1 MFQSR
6 FFACLDSR
14 TGYLGT
20 VLIFVCSSAVELTL
34 DKDAEMG
41 DDHLLIKIKVQELDR
56 VPWNNAEVIEFLW
69 KSFDVSTDDH
79 NDARL
84 SWKLVIPNVLGRG
97 ESVQCRLSKR
107 RLPGLDGSL
116 QLHSSR
122 YGARSGWTTYSA
134 EVGSRRGGVTWR
146 SLR

>member
-1 MFQSR
+1 MLRYSI
-6 FFACLDSR
+6 A
-14 TGYLGT
+14 GYLCT
-20 VLIFVCSSAVELTL
+20 VLISVRSSTVELTL

-56 VPWNNAEVIEFLW
+56 VPWNNSEVIEFLW
-69 KSFDVSTDDH
+69 KSFGMSTDDH

-84 SWKLVIPNVLGRG
+84 SWKLVIPNILGRG